1 MINVKPVRLALVI
14 LGGAIVKSLA
24 IGFVRG
30 LRGKKEE
37 PLPFNV
43 VDHMPPG
50 KVANID
56 LTVEAAAIHR
66 ATEIINKKIAAGE
79 IRTQE
84 QLRDAVLQEFSFQK
98 IAIHE
103 QL

>member
-1 MINVKPVRLALVI
+1 MLELIITVLQKWRDKRTP
-14 LGGAIVKSLA
+14 
-24 IGFVRG
+24 
-30 LRGKKEE
+30 KKDE

-43 VDHMPPG
+43 VDHAEPNV
-50 KVANID
+50 KVVD

-66 ATEIINKKIAAGE
+66 ATEVINKKIAAGE

-84 QLRDAVLQEFSFQK
+84 ELKEAVLQEFSFQK

-103 QL
+103 EL